1 MTGNKYSRI
10 DYGRRA
16 VGVGRRA
23 LDDNGKYSDVQPG
36 TKRGILPRVTILAA
50 LVAVLIG
57 LGTGTA
63 VALFSVN
70 AVTKAGTIT
79 SGDLWISVGEMGW
92 EQVTPGVAKTIT
104 PEDETNSGA
113 LSQTPIDFTS
123 MPGDVIEIRVPV
135 TTYLK
140 GDNLE
145 GEMTIDC
152 SGTASSAYPT
162 SATFHIENASGKQ
175 VEPQTDPG
183 QTPVD
188 SPIDTPLTVRGLL
201 GGDAGTTA
209 QWTVVIRV
217 EVLGDYQW
225 VGADPASQDGTISWS
240 AGKVHATLNQVR
252 TGGGAG

>member
-1 MTGNKYSRI
+1 MTSNKYSH
-10 DYGRRA
+10 DHGRRA
-16 VGVGRRA
+16 VGNDSGGRRA
-23 LDDNGKYSDVQPG
+23 LDENGKFANQQPR
-36 TKRGILPRVTILAA
+36 TKRGILPRVTVLAA
-50 LVAVLIG
+50 LVAILIG

-70 AVTKAGTIT
+70 EVTSAGRIT
-79 SGDLWISVGEMGW
+79 SGDLWISVGDMTW
-92 EQVTPGVAKTIT
+92 TQITPGVKPGA
-104 PEDETNSGA
+104 PET
-113 LSQTPIDFTS
+113 LTQTPQGFLS

-152 SGTASSAYPT
+152 SGAASSNHLI
-162 SATFHIENASGKQ
+162 SASYHILDASGKQ
-175 VEPQTDPG
+175 VEPTIDG
-183 QTPVD
+183 MD
-188 SPIDTPLTVRGLL
+188 SDAPLNVGIDTPLTVRGLL

-209 QWTVVIRV
+209 NWVVVMRV

-225 VGADPASQDGTISWS
+225 VGDSDIHQDGEVSWS
-240 AGKVHATLNQVR
+240 AGMVHATLNQVR